1 MVVRWS
7 DSNPYCFC
15 HPWHLDL
22 GNPRRNDA
30 VGAGRL
36 HHLEFSTIRRRTEA
50 GGQHLLAAYLL
61 PYSPAGGPEHNG
73 EEEDPMEP
81 NEDRPSLLVIDD
93 NDDFLEL
100 IEQILADDFAVTAL
114 RSDLDSGQSTTMD

>member
-1 MVVRWS
+1 
-7 DSNPYCFC
+7 
-15 HPWHLDL
+15 
-22 GNPRRNDA
+22 
-30 VGAGRL
+30 
-36 HHLEFSTIRRRTEA
+36 
-50 GGQHLLAAYLL
+50 
-61 PYSPAGGPEHNG
+61 
-73 EEEDPMEP
+73 MEP